1 MVRQRSDPG
10 GAKASDT
17 WTSPRQDAPDAQQA
31 VRRGKSPK
39 YSSYYP
45 PGSQMNSIVVD
56 DTIYDDSR
64 HVVDEIRGNDVRSS
78 DPAREGENHRNK
90 VLENGVVIDLTNR
103 DDDKSGAKREQVNS
117 SKQRKDE
124 EEEGGTT
131 TNESNASW
139 FLFDWTTAGATIGEA
154 FSNLTDTHKEE
165 QGKSAKPALV
175 RDEFNLTDD
184 IINKELVS
192 DEFNEEVGSVEC
204 EIVEGKITTTT
215 TNNSVAL
222 SESFDTEAVQQAGSV
237 ECEIVKGQITTTP
250 TNNCGALSRSFE
262 AEAVQQV
269 GSVECEMVE
278 GKITTTTSTSVA
290 LADSFET
297 EAEQPPTLEKEEKE
311 SMSESE
317 EVAEEETET
326 PWNPQEMDYDK
337 EDVGD
342 EKHPILV
349 RVDSSASTENDE
361 SESSVEENHEAAP
374 ESSVAEKRDEESVV
388 EKPVEVKEQED
399 TFEKVGFGSSASD
412 CGGCLCFS
420 LQEDGPRDDPT
431 ATSEIVEEQTK
442 AVPMQRSVLSAL
454 FQFADPAPTPQAAK
468 TEEAKPEAKPRLA
481 IDTSLPAE
489 EPSKLSET
497 IDTTGDDEDD
507 EGDDGDDEDE
517 PSTLLD
523 VRDDLQ
529 SIPSVDEDVKE
540 TVAPY
545 QAGDFGASPKANS
558 AEMVE
563 SNMKKIDE
571 KIETSSFRSN
581 HTGAQSSEK
590 SNQTAMSSKSE
601 QSGTTFSTA
610 AEKSKR
616 DPSLEGR
623 RVILVKE
630 LRTAISSFGRYD
642 IRCANI
648 SAALADL
655 LVECGELGHAI
666 KLHRDSV
673 TIYSCKLG
681 DDHSTTLTAKTRLAS
696 VLSKSGE
703 VEEAIMTYYQVT
715 SMRRALF
722 GDQDPSVA
730 DGLVSMA
737 HVLRKNNDYMQAIKE
752 LKRALKIYR
761 ESLGDSHEKV
771 ASTVDEIASLYVTVG
786 DFNKSAAILEEV
798 VKLKAATLGTKSK
811 GVASTLLQLANAYE
825 CSEKFD
831 NAMKALKK
839 AYKIYT
845 EIIGYSSEEAGTT
858 LNRMA
863 KLYEATHDYNRASV
877 AYLGVLR
884 GRKIQRG
891 PDHLSVGETY
901 YHLAHALR
909 ETHQYDKALKCLKEA
924 LPIFVGQ
931 GVEMNDV
938 EMVADIMHEMALI
951 SLDRGHF
958 QDAARIFKQELS
970 VRRKVGQP
978 EFPFAARTLKHL
990 GVTEYTM
997 KNYSRSLKYLV
1008 EALSIHQDHEDQG
1021 VECGEVLFH
1030 TGLVFFK
1037 ANNKE
1042 RALEAL
1048 VEAVRIFGD
1057 HGLAD
1062 YPLNM
1067 EANKKIDEIRFE
1079 MESPQHTP
1087 TSTTPRR
1094 FSLAKKFGKK

>member
-10 GAKASDT
+10 GAKAT
-17 WTSPRQDAPDAQQA
+17 NPWTSPRQDAPDAQQA
-31 VRRGKSPK
+31 VRQGKSPK
-39 YSSYYP
+39 YSSYFP
-45 PGSQMNSIVVD
+45 PGSPMNSIVVD

-64 HVVDEIRGNDVRSS
+64 HVVDEIRGDDVSGNK
-78 DPAREGENHRNK
+78 PARECDNRCSNE
-90 VLENGVVIDLTNR
+90 LESGAVIDLTNNR
-103 DDDKSGAKREQVNS
+103 DDVEREQVNS
-117 SKQRKDE
+117 SKQRKDA

-131 TNESNASW
+131 TNASNASW

-165 QGKSAKPALV
+165 QGKSPRPALV
-175 RDEFNLTDD
+175 SDEFNLTDP
-184 IINKELVS
+184 IINKDEKYKELLS
-192 DEFNEEVGSVEC
+192 DEFNEEVGSVECEIVGGKITTTPTNNSVALSKSFEAEALQQVGSVEC

-215 TNNSVAL
+215 T
-222 SESFDTEAVQQAGSV
+222 
-237 ECEIVKGQITTTP
+237 
-250 TNNCGALSRSFE
+250 
-262 AEAVQQV
+262 
-269 GSVECEMVE
+269 
-278 GKITTTTSTSVA
+278 TSVA

-311 SMSESE
+311 SMSDSE
-317 EVAEEETET
+317 EYIEEETET
-326 PWNPQEMDYDK
+326 PWNPQETDYDK

-349 RVDSSASTENDE
+349 RGDSSVVRGDSSASTENDE
-361 SESSVEENHEAAP
+361 SESTAEENHEAAP
-374 ESSVAEKRDEESVV
+374 EPSVVEKRDEESVA
-388 EKPVEVKEQED
+388 ENPGEDKKQED
-399 TFEKVGFGSSASD
+399 TPGKVGFGSSARD

-420 LQEDGPRDDPT
+420 VEEDGLRDDDPT

-442 AVPMQRSVLSAL
+442 AVPMHRSVLSNL
-454 FQFADPAPTPQAAK
+454 FQCADPAPTPHEAK
-468 TEEAKPEAKPRLA
+468 KEEAKPESKQRLA
-481 IDTSLPAE
+481 IDTSLPSG

-497 IDTTGDDEDD
+497 MDITGDDEDD
-507 EGDDGDDEDE
+507 DGDDADDEDE

-523 VRDDLQ
+523 VRNDLQ

-545 QAGDFGASPKANS
+545 QKGDFGASPKANS

-571 KIETSSFRSN
+571 KIETSSFKSN
-581 HTGAQSSEK
+581 HIGAQSSVK
-590 SNQTAMSSKSE
+590 SNQTATSLKSE

-610 AEKSKR
+610 GEKSKR

-655 LVECGELGHAI
+655 LVECGEFGHAI

-696 VLSKSGE
+696 VLGESGE

-715 SMRRALF
+715 SMRRALY

-863 KLYEATHDYNRASV
+863 RLYEATNDYNRASV

-951 SLDRGHF
+951 SLDRGQF

-1008 EALSIHQDHEDQG
+1008 EALSIHQNHEDQG

-1037 ANNKE
+1037 VNNKE

-1062 YPLNM
+1062 YPLNI
-1067 EANKKIDEIRFE
+1067 EANKKIDEIRYE

-1087 TSTTPRR
+1087 TSTTYHR